1 MSPDGQR
8 ISDWLAKG
16 QGRIDAATEEAVLEK
31 AYASFGKKHMTLPQF
46 RDRLA
51 LAGYKPEQ
59 RIRFPTD
66 GTSETYY
73 SLILPEHFSR

>member
-1 MSPDGQR
+1 
-8 ISDWLAKG
+8 
-16 QGRIDAATEEAVLEK
+16 VLEK

-59 RIRFPTD
+59 RTRFPAS